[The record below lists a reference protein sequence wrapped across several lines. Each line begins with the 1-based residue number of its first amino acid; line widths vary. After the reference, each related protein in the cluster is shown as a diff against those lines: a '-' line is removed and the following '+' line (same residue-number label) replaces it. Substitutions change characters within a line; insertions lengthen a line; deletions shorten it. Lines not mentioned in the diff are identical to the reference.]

1 MGVFDAIAPAS
12 RTLPAEMSPD
22 EVLRQFER
30 LEAVVREQRRQRDE
44 EEAADR
50 EVRARE
56 LEEEH
61 RVAELFN
68 WGPGCADRAR
78 ARVELQERYSAE
90 ATRSYGLE
98 AAEVEALKREYKR
111 REAEIAAR
119 WAEQR
124 GVRTRQLQAEYDQ
137 LIADQKA
144 GFDLGEAEWIMRRD
158 KEKDRLQREVMSS
171 ERSVREGLAIWERL
185 QPRPARR

>member
-12 RTLPAEMSPD
+12 RAPAELTQEELLARYEAGMALV
-22 EVLRQFER
+22 EEARQRRAMEQAR
-30 LEAVVREQRRQRDE
+30 EDEQRAC
-44 EEAADR
+44 AA
-50 EVRARE
+50 
-56 LEEEH
+56 EEEH

-98 AAEVEALKREYKR
+98 AAEVEALKLEYKR

-158 KEKDRLQREVMSS
+158 KEKDRLRREVMSS
-171 ERSVREGLAIWERL
+171 ERSVLEGLAIWERL